1 MHCSFEHFFSE
12 YEPLTCKI
20 SAYLFRKRSISMRRE
35 RPIKHNFF
43 KSYHRFLG
51 RLDGTISFSYVT
63 PWKSLDTMHCFQ
75 YTRSCFGMNRMTRDA
90 PSRPRPTLQV
100 HRLKK
105 SNAQRLYTPC
115 HVSLE
120 ISSISESRQTPREG
134 TLAHGRNCSPHWYQH
149 ARLKVPII
157 QAFPRNC
164 SVHPT

>member
-100 HRLKK
+100 HRHRRQVQCTKITPTPSCLLR
-105 SNAQRLYTPC
+105 NFLY
-115 HVSLE
+115 
-120 ISSISESRQTPREG
+120 
-134 TLAHGRNCSPHWYQH
+134 
-149 ARLKVPII
+149 
-157 QAFPRNC
+157 F
-164 SVHPT
+164 